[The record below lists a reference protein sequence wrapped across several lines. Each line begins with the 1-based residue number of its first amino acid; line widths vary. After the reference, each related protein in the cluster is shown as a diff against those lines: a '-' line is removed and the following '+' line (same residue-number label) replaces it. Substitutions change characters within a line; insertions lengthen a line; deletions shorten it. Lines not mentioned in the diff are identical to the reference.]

1 MIISTRSNLLQSK
14 SINAWTAE
22 INKPVCLPISSRKGV
37 KETAYEPDWPRSCLT
52 LIFPVQKIRCARM
65 RGQASLVTRE
75 NEISEIGKKNISWI
89 QPRGQFCFLTTW
101 SFRSRAVRSI
111 PFFSGVYFTTI
122 VANDTTLCWTI
133 LVLFLV
139 LLQFGWPH
147 WKFRYRFP
155 DSMMT
160 PFDKVGWNSAT

>member
-37 KETAYEPDWPRSCLT
+37 KENAYEPGWPRSCLT

-75 NEISEIGKKNISWI
+75 NEISETGKKNISWI

-111 PFFSGVYFTTI
+111 PFFFWGVFYY
-122 VANDTTLCWTI
+122 DSSE
-133 LVLFLV
+133 
-139 LLQFGWPH
+139 
-147 WKFRYRFP
+147 RYHFMLNNPGFVSCFASIRV
-155 DSMMT
+155 T
-160 PFDKVGWNSAT
+160 ALKVPIPVTGLYDDALW